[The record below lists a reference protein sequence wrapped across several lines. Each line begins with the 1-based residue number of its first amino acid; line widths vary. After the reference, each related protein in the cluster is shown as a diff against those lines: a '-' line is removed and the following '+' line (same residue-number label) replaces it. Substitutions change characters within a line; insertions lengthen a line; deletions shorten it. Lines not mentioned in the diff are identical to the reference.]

1 VRFVHRALDHWR
13 NDAFDVQRIHS
24 WRVHYMTMFKL
35 MMMAGVAA
43 GLPVAVLAQAAP
55 APAASSPA
63 AAPAAAS
70 GTLAAGTAVK
80 DASGGSVGT
89 IESVDGDFATVA
101 TAKNKVRLPKSAFA
115 MRDGG
120 AVIGMTAA
128 QLDQAASQA
137 APAAPQKAEVAQGKS
152 VTDMQGAAVGS
163 ITEADQQFS
172 KVRLPV
178 TAFGVGANGSLRIAM
193 SAAQLSAAAGAAAS
207 SGGAAPAGG
216 TTTGGAQ

>member
-1 VRFVHRALDHWR
+1 
-13 NDAFDVQRIHS
+13 
-24 WRVHYMTMFKL
+24 MTMFKL

-43 GLPVAVLAQAAP
+43 GLPAAVLAQAAP
-55 APAASSPA
+55 APAASTPA

-70 GTLAAGTAVK
+70 GTLAAGAAVK
-80 DASGGSVGT
+80 DTSGGSVGT

-101 TAKNKVRLPKSAFA
+101 TAKNKVRLPKTAFA

-128 QLDQAASQA
+128 QLDQAAAQA

-163 ITEADQQFS
+163 ITEADQQFATLQLTSGS

-178 TAFGVGANGSLRIAM
+178 TAFGVGTNGSLRVAM
-193 SAAQLSAAAGAAAS
+193 SAAQLSAAAGAAP
-207 SGGAAPAGG
+207 SGGAAPAGNP
-216 TTTGGAQ
+216 TSGGAQ